1 MNHPPKPFTDEWCR
15 LHPGQG
21 QCPDDI
27 VSVPIDSELWTY
39 IGIFSGVIIGFF
51 MIYFYNKSKNNIL
64 MKQKLKMTVKEF
76 VSLNTIEEEVNID
89 VYLGDEILPK
99 SNRLDIVCKI
109 DSDGLKK
116 ACECA
121 SKSFI
126 EFHKSINL
134 LKRKSRFER
143 LYDSVT
149 NFLSG
154 GKSFAPNEL
163 KSFR

>member
-1 MNHPPKPFTDEWCR
+1 
-15 LHPGQG
+15 
-21 QCPDDI
+21 
-27 VSVPIDSELWTY
+27 
-39 IGIFSGVIIGFF
+39 
-51 MIYFYNKSKNNIL
+51 

-116 ACECA
+116 ACEGA

-143 LYDSVT
+143 FYDSVT

-163 KSFR
+163 KSFRQ